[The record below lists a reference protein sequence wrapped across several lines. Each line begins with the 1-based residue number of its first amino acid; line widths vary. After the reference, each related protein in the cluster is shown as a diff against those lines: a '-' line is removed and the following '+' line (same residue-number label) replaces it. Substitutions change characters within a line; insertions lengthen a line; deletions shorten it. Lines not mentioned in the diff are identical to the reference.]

1 MLILETIKMQTE
13 VLYDEYNSLIS
24 SATLVEGDNS
34 PKIKFQ
40 LENNRLEVAVF
51 DALGEEEVLLTL
63 KKKEVLQLLKLIGD
77 ISKPLKIE
85 DEPVTSEPPTEEEE

>member
-1 MLILETIKMQTE
+1 MQTE
-13 VLYDEYNSLIS
+13 VLYDEYSSLIN
-24 SATLVEGDNS
+24 SATLVEGENS
-34 PKIKFQ
+34 SKIKFQ

-77 ISKPLKIE
+77 ISRPLKLE
-85 DEPVTSEPPTEEEE
+85 DEPITPELPTEEKE

>member
-1 MLILETIKMQTE
+1 MQTE
-13 VLYDEYNSLIS
+13 VLYDEYNSLIN

-63 KKKEVLQLLKLIGD
+63 KKKEALQLLKLIGD
-77 ISKPLKIE
+77 ISRPLKLE
-85 DEPVTSEPPTEEEE
+85 DEPITPELPTEEKE

>member
-1 MLILETIKMQTE
+1 METIKTQTE
-13 VLYDEYNSLIS
+13 VLYDEYNSLIN
-24 SATLVEGDNS
+24 SATLVEGDDS

-77 ISKPLKIE
+77 ISRPLKLE
-85 DEPVTSEPPTEEEE
+85 DEPIITEPPIEEKE

>member
-1 MLILETIKMQTE
+1 METIKIQTE
-13 VLYDEYNSLIS
+13 VLYDEYNSLIN
-24 SATLVEGDNS
+24 SATLVESDNS

-63 KKKEVLQLLKLIGD
+63 KKKEVLQLVKLIGD

>member
-1 MLILETIKMQTE
+1 MQTE
-13 VLYDEYNSLIS
+13 VLYDEYNSLIN
-24 SATLVEGDNS
+24 SATLVEGDDS

-63 KKKEVLQLLKLIGD
+63 KKREVLQLLKLVGD
-77 ISKPLKIE
+77 ISRPLKLE
-85 DEPVTSEPPTEEEE
+85 DDTIIPEPPTEEEE

>member
-1 MLILETIKMQTE
+1 METIKIQTE
-13 VLYDEYNSLIS
+13 VLYDEYNSLIN

-63 KKKEVLQLLKLIGD
+63 KKKEVLQLVKLIGD

-85 DEPVTSEPPTEEEE
+85 DEPVIPEPPTEEEE